1 MSVSLTEMAF
11 NLIRAIDNNKSAT
24 VTSWEAA
31 NYISEKGSAWQTEST
46 ATSSL
51 AEDDIMPTGNIANI
65 YADNDGMFPADLSS
79 LVDYCTRISKLEET
93 LITAAVTAV
102 DYVSFTAHADF
113 MKFHKGLRTL
123 KERLDTTIRNSA
135 DSLVNTV
142 ASYVKGEYDAMAS
155 SLPVNVTDAEVQQ
168 IAAGIAETF
177 AEDFAAKIQ
186 EKLNE
191 ITNNPE

>member
-1 MSVSLTEMAF
+1 MSISLTEMAF
-11 NLIRAIDNNKSAT
+11 NLVRAIDNNKSAA

-31 NYISEKGSAWQTEST
+31 NYISENGSGWQSESV
-46 ATSSL
+46 ATTKL

-65 YADNDGMFPADLSS
+65 YADNDNLLPADLAS
-79 LVDYCTRISKLEET
+79 LVDYCTRISRLEET
-93 LITAAVTAV
+93 VLTTAVTAV
-102 DYVSFTAHADF
+102 DYMSFTDADDF

-123 KERLDTTIRNSA
+123 KERLDTTIRSSA